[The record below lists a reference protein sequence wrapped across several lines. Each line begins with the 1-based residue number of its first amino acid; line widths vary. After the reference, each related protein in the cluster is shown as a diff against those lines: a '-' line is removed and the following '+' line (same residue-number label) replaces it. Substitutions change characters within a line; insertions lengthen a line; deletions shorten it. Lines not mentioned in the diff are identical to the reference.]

1 MILCHIGPLIQ
12 KSLPYLLG
20 NIAIFELGR
29 SISPDLLRPAE
40 ISMPI
45 IIDGRYY

>member
-1 MILCHIGPLIQ
+1 LCHIGPLIQ

-20 NIAIFELGR
+20 NLVLFEQGR
-29 SISPDLLRPAE
+29 SMSPDLLRPAE

-45 IIDGRYY
+45 IIDGHYY